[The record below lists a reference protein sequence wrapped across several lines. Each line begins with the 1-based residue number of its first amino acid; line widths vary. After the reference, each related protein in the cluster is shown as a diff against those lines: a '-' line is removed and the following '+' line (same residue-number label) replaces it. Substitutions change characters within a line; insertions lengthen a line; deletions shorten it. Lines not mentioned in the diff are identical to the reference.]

1 LNLPRKSGYEV
12 LREVKADDNLKRI
25 PVVVLTTS
33 AAEDDILDTYNLHAN
48 CYVTKPIG
56 LAQFVEIIRQI
67 ENFWLGVV
75 KLPPD

>member
-1 LNLPRKSGYEV
+1 
-12 LREVKADDNLKRI
+12 
-25 PVVVLTTS
+25 
-33 AAEDDILDTYNLHAN
+33 
-48 CYVTKPIG
+48 VTKPIG